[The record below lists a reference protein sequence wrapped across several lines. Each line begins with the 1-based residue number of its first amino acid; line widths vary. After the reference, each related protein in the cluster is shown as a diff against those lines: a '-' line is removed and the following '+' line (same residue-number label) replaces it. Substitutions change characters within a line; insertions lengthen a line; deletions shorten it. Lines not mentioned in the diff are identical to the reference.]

1 MDNSVVQNTYEIRIR
16 INCMAID
23 ADYVIIHRYLYKLS
37 RELIETLWMIEVPGT
52 LASRSLSATI
62 ADNR

>member
-16 INCMAID
+16 RNCMAID
-23 ADYVIIHRYLYKLS
+23 ADYVIHRYIYKLS

-52 LASRSLSATI
+52 LASRSLSATV